1 MTSTQPFCSLK
12 SRPLLAIGNN
22 AQLRQFNYNTLFN
35 PRQTSVLE
43 CSNSYNRSKCRSQAS
58 SEGHMLN
65 LKACW
70 LYRMNK
76 LTFHHWYLTFLL
88 IFLNYLA
95 ALNGPDFHK
104 TEAWVYFRV
113 MFWGNYSVTVLLSD
127 FRFSA
132 LYKEVSPSAGQTQ
145 GLLSSAGAQRQTE
158 PAHKS
163 SPPWLTG
170 SVKYI

>member
-1 MTSTQPFCSLK
+1 M
-12 SRPLLAIGNN
+12 
-22 AQLRQFNYNTLFN
+22 
-35 PRQTSVLE
+35 V
-43 CSNSYNRSKCRSQAS
+43 
-58 SEGHMLN
+58 
-65 LKACW
+65 
-70 LYRMNK
+70 
-76 LTFHHWYLTFLL
+76 L
-88 IFLNYLA
+88 IFTKLKREFTLEWCSGETI
-95 ALNGPDFHK
+95 L
-104 TEAWVYFRV
+104 
-113 MFWGNYSVTVLLSD
+113 SVLLSD